1 MLRHEV
7 AVLRGS
13 NAGNDMYRDVY
24 GARQAGMATVMF
36 DSDQGTKEYPGCVP
50 DHTVT
55 DHRQL
60 LTLLGLDPPPRRHH
74 DPRRYPP
81 TPMSSQATEAK
92 RPRPGPGEV
101 PERHTCLRLSPGL
114 TTRRA

>member
-24 GARQAGMATVMF
+24 GARQAAMATVMF

-92 RPRPGPGEV
+92 RPRPGPEEV
-101 PERHTCLRLSPGL
+101 PERHTCLRLSPG
-114 TTRRA
+114 